1 LTPAAPRWLLLVH
14 QLPAEPSNLRVK
26 VWRRLQAVG
35 AVAIKNSVYV
45 LPHSSE
51 TREDLEWIR
60 GEIVAEG
67 GEASLFAAD
76 AIDDLTDDEVIDA
89 FAAARRSDWERLRR
103 EIEELGDRPR
113 APSPDGTA
121 AELPREPLWARQ
133 FHQLRNR
140 AAQIDRI
147 DYFRA
152 PGREDALAALE
163 GIGATGAAPAPE
175 PPRSRKRRAAGEL
188 AGRRWLTRPRPGVD
202 RMASAW
208 LIRRFIDPRAEFEF
222 AERLP
227 ADGEPVPFDMFGVEF
242 GHHGER
248 CTFETLVAR
257 FELSEPAIDRIAR
270 LVHDLD
276 LRREPG
282 LDADT
287 ATVGRLVE
295 GLREA
300 TDEDDRLLERG
311 MGLFEALY
319 LAYRRESPSKMPGGR
334 PS

>member
-1 LTPAAPRWLLLVH
+1 MNPAAPRWLLLVH

-26 VWRRLQAVG
+26 VWRRLLAVG

-45 LPHSSE
+45 LPQSSE

-76 AIDDLTDDEVIDA
+76 AVDDLTDDEVIEA
-89 FAAARRSDWERLRR
+89 FAAARRSDWEGLRGQ
-103 EIEELGDRPR
+103 IEELLEGPRP
-113 APSPDGTA
+113 AGADGAST
-121 AELPREPLWARQ
+121 EPLERQ
-133 FHQLRNR
+133 LHRLRNR

-152 PGREDALAALE
+152 PGREEALRALE
-163 GIGATGAAPAPE
+163 GVGTPATEAAPKAV
-175 PPRSRKRRAAGEL
+175 RRRKLRAVGEL
-188 AGRRWLTRPRPGVD
+188 EGRRWLTRPRPGVD

-222 AERLP
+222 ADRIP
-227 ADGEPVPFDMFGVEF
+227 TDGEPVPFDMFGVEF

-248 CTFETLVAR
+248 CTFETLVAS
-257 FELSEPAIDRIAR
+257 FGLSEPAIDRIAR

-276 LRREPG
+276 LRREPS

-300 TDEDDRLLERG
+300 TQEDHRLLDRG
-311 MGLFEALY
+311 MELFEALY
-319 LAYRRESPSKMPGGR
+319 LAYRRESPSDVPGG
-334 PS
+334 SAS